1 LDVPL
6 KVAYEDLFKLARDP
20 EVTVA
25 DCWADNDLWVDFK
38 RTLSVKD
45 FERWSELKS
54 LIRSL

>member
-1 LDVPL
+1 MPL